1 MTLETYIGIRNISSY
16 SVLLPLAL
24 FAIAVYRRKQ
34 PGSVWL
40 LGVLLIVSGLADLL
54 SFLIYT
60 HYHINPNPIVSAY
73 GLLQFLILM
82 LIYRREYTRVAL
94 KRLAD
99 VVMFAFTIFA
109 VVNFWF
115 IQGVHALN
123 TYLFTVSSVV
133 LMIFC
138 LLYFYQI
145 IQELPEPYIE
155 RMVMFWIGA
164 GVFFYFGSNL
174 FLFLTVD
181 RYVLK
186 ADGNFLLSW
195 GLHNGSNTVKNVIFS
210 IAFYVALAKESAS
223 PNGRSKNQD
232 ETM

>member
-1 MTLETYIGIRNISSY
+1 MTLETYIGVRNISSY

-24 FAIAVYRRKQ
+24 FAIAVYKRKQ

-40 LGVLLIVSGLADLL
+40 LGVLLIVSGLADLV

-60 HYHINPNPIVSAY
+60 HYHINPNPVVSVY

-82 LIYRREYTRVAL
+82 FIYRTEYTRVAF

-99 VVMFAFTIFA
+99 VVSIAFIIFA
-109 VVNFWF
+109 VINFVY
-115 IQGVHALN
+115 IQGVHGLN
-123 TYLFTVSSVV
+123 TNLFTVSSIV
-133 LMIFC
+133 LMLFC

-145 IQELPEPYIE
+145 IQELPELYIE

-164 GVFFYFGSNL
+164 GVFFYFGTNL

-181 RYVLK
+181 RFIPK
-186 ADGNFLLSW
+186 ADENFLLSW
-195 GLHNGSNTVKNVIFS
+195 GLHNGSNMVKNIIFS
-210 IAFYVALAKESAS
+210 IAFYVALTKEPGSL
-223 PNGRSKNQD
+223 NGGSKHH
-232 ETM
+232 

>member
-24 FAIAVYRRKQ
+24 FAIAVYKRKQ

-60 HYHINPNPIVSAY
+60 QYHINPNPIVNAY
-73 GLLQFLILM
+73 GLIQFILLM
-82 LIYRREYTRVAL
+82 VIYRIEYTRIVF

-99 VVMFAFTIFA
+99 VAIFCFTIFA
-109 VVNFWF
+109 IVNFWF
-115 IQGVHALN
+115 IQGVRGLN
-123 TYLFTVSSVV
+123 TNLFTVSGIV
-133 LMIFC
+133 LIIFC

-155 RMVMFWIGA
+155 RIVMFWVGA
-164 GVFFYFGSNL
+164 GVFFYFGSNI

-181 RYVLK
+181 RYIVN
-186 ADGNFLLSW
+186 ADENFLLSW
-195 GLHNGSNTVKNVIFS
+195 GLHNGSNTIKNIIFS
-210 IAFYVALAKESAS
+210 IAFYVA
-223 PNGRSKNQD
+223 NR
-232 ETM
+232 T

>member
-24 FAIAVYRRKQ
+24 FAIAVYKRKQ

-40 LGVLLIVSGLADLL
+40 LGLLLIVSGLADLA
-54 SFLIYT
+54 SYIAYSYF
-60 HYHINPNPIVSAY
+60 HINPNPIVSVY
-73 GLLQFLILM
+73 GVLQFLILM
-82 LIYRREYTRVAL
+82 LIYRTEYTRIAF

-99 VVMFAFTIFA
+99 AISIAFIIFA
-109 VVNFWF
+109 GINLIY
-115 IQGVHALN
+115 IQGIHGLN
-123 TYLFTVSSVV
+123 TNLFTVSSVV

-145 IQELPEPYIE
+145 IQELPEPNIE
-155 RMVMFWIGA
+155 RMVMFWVGA

-181 RYVLK
+181 RLIPK
-186 ADGNFLLSW
+186 ADENFLLSW
-195 GLHNGSNTVKNVIFS
+195 ALHNGGNTVKNIIFT
-210 IAFYVALAKESAS
+210 IAFYVALIKECNA
-223 PNGRSKNQD
+223 PNGGSKNH
-232 ETM
+232 

>member
-1 MTLETYIGIRNISSY
+1 MTLETYIGVRNISSY

-24 FAIAVYRRKQ
+24 FAIAVYKRKQ

-40 LGVLLIVSGLADLL
+40 LGVLLIVSGLADLV

-60 HYHINPNPIVSAY
+60 RYHINPNPVVSVY

-82 LIYRREYTRVAL
+82 FIYRTEYTRIAF

-99 VVMFAFTIFA
+99 VVSIAFIIFA
-109 VVNFWF
+109 AINFVY
-115 IQGVHALN
+115 IQGVHGLN
-123 TYLFTVSSVV
+123 TNLFTVSSIV

-138 LLYFYQI
+138 LIYFYQI

-155 RMVMFWIGA
+155 RMVMFWVGA
-164 GVFFYFGSNL
+164 GVFFYFGTNL

-181 RYVLK
+181 RFIPK
-186 ADGNFLLSW
+186 ADENFLLSW
-195 GLHNGSNTVKNVIFS
+195 ALHNGSNMVKNIIFS
-210 IAFYVALAKESAS
+210 IAFYVALTKESGS
-223 PNGRSKNQD
+223 PNGGSKHH
-232 ETM
+232 